1 MTFKINPTKKETETK
16 TVRFPIELSQ
26 KIEKIINLKDVS
38 FSSFVIQACQYAL
51 DNLDE
56 REDTHK

>member
-26 KIEKIINLKDVS
+26 KMENEL
-38 FSSFVIQACQYAL
+38 L
-51 DNLDE
+51 
-56 REDTHK
+56 